1 MVQDP
6 GGARLLLE
14 TAQALGVGGEGRR
27 QDLDRH
33 LAAEARVPRA
43 VNLSHPPRS
52 DRREDLVGTESGAGL
67 QGHLVGGF

>member
-1 MVQDP
+1 MVQDA

-14 TAQALGVGGEGRR
+14 AAQPVGIGGEGRR

-33 LAAEARVPRA
+33 LAAEARVPGA
-43 VNLSHPPRS
+43 VDLSHSPRS
-52 DRREDLVGTESGAGL
+52 DRREDFVGPESGAGL